1 MKFEPTTIK
10 DAWLISLDPIGDD
23 RGYFARAYCRREF
36 EEHGID
42 PTVVQC
48 NTSFNKDAGTLRGLH
63 YQIDPSPE
71 TKMMRCMRGALYDVI
86 VDMRPDSP
94 TYLEYFGVELTP
106 DNGKMLY
113 VPGNCAHGFLT
124 MVPDTQAF
132 YMVGGIEEAFEKAK
146 TLQ

>member
-10 DAWLISLDPIGDD
+10 DAWLISLDRIGDD

-48 NTSFNKDAGTLRGLH
+48 NTSFNKDEGTLRGLH

-71 TKMMRCMRGALYDVI
+71 TKMMRCIHGALYDVI

-94 TYLEYFGVELTP
+94 TYLEHFGVELTP
-106 DNGKMLY
+106 DNG
-113 VPGNCAHGFLT
+113 
-124 MVPDTQAF
+124 
-132 YMVGGIEEAFEKAK
+132 
-146 TLQ
+146 